1 MTESVEMVIPPAGSS
16 EGSWKLLIVTPG
28 RPLNAFKVIVFD
40 KETPLKIVPRAVTLR
55 DEVEIVQSKLGLCSK
70 YVANEVNL
78 TLLISFYN
86 ILNVILLTGLD
97 RL

>member
-28 RPLNAFKVIVFD
+28 RPLNAFKVITFD
-40 KETPLKIVPRAVTLR
+40 RETPLKIVPRAVTLR

-78 TLLISFYN
+78 ALLISFSN